1 MITPMTANTFFG
13 LTTASELAK
22 AQNESK
28 NWRLFYLEAN
38 ETIER
43 FNQENK
49 KLKKDLDALQSKHDA
64 LKQDFKEKEIWV
76 EQLEKSNKEQAEL
89 IGKQQSA
96 IAQALN
102 EAAEIAQLRNEATV
116 KLAQQRTAIR
126 IAIDNFNLATKDI

>member
-13 LTTASELAK
+13 LTTASEV
-22 AQNESK
+22 SK
-28 NWRLFYLEAN
+28 WRSLYFEAN

-49 KLKKDLDALQSKHDA
+49 KLKQDLEALQTKHDA
-64 LKQDFKEKEIWV
+64 LKQEIKERNIWV
-76 EQLEKSNKEQAEL
+76 EQLEKSNKEQTEL

-96 IAQALN
+96 IAKALN

-116 KLAQQRTAIR
+116 KLAQQKTAIR
-126 IAIDNFNLATKDI
+126 IAIDNFNLSTKDI

>member
-1 MITPMTANTFFG
+1 MTANTFFG

>member
-1 MITPMTANTFFG
+1 MTANTFFG
-13 LTTASELAK
+13 LTTASEV
-22 AQNESK
+22 SK
-28 NWRLFYLEAN
+28 WRSLYFEAN

-43 FNQENK
+43 FQQNNNK
-49 KLKKDLDALQSKHDA
+49 LEVDLARLTAKHEA

-116 KLAQQRTAIR
+116 EIAALKLANQRYRETVQM
-126 IAIDNFNLATKDI
+126 AIDNLALEIK